1 MGRASGLERH
11 VCGHP
16 CGRRGERTPIAPE
29 ILIALWLYATLE
41 GVGSARAVARLTWEH
56 DAYRWICGGVQVN
69 DHTLADLR
77 TAHGAALDAVLTD
90 SVAALLAVGAVT
102 LKRVAQD
109 GIRIRAMRQERIE
122 QALKRLP
129 QLAEIKTKQSKK
141 AETARAPAFLG
152 RRRYRLGGCDRRRL
166 GGGLLPRLDRGR
178 VPGDVPNDR
187 GPQRGADQR
196 LMDPGSRTGGCGAY
210 TSIAGFCPES
220 RPTTCWKDEFRLG
233 WFRRVRRP
241 PPTSAILLRSS
252 NPAQV

>member
-1 MGRASGLERH
+1 MRSSVRSQGGADPDRPGDPDRPVAVCDPGRGWQRAGGGTADPGARRL
-11 VCGHP
+11 P
-16 CGRRGERTPIAPE
+16 LDLRRGAGQLPHRGGFSHRP
-29 ILIALWLYATLE
+29 WR
-41 GVGSARAVARLTWEH
+41 GARR
-56 DAYRWICGGVQVN
+56 
-69 DHTLADLR
+69 LADR
-77 TAHGAALDAVLTD
+77 QRGG
-90 SVAALLAVGAVT
+90 LAGGGGGH
-102 LKRVAQD
+102 AQAGGPRWD
-109 GIRIRAMRQERIE
+109 PHPRERQERIE

-141 AETARAPAFLG
+141 TETARAPAFLG

-241 PPTSAILLRSS
+241 PPTGAILLRSS

>member
-102 LKRVAQD
+102 LQRVAQD
-109 GIRIRAMRQERIE
+109 GIRIRASGKS
-122 QALKRLP
+122 ALSKRSSACRSWP
-129 QLAEIKTKQSKK
+129 KSRRNR
-141 AETARAPAFLG
+141 ARK
-152 RRRYRLGGCDRRRL
+152 RRR
-166 GGGLLPRLDRGR
+166 RGR
-178 VPGDVPNDR
+178 PRFLAGAATGSADATAAALGAGFSRASIAVESRAMCPTIGAPNGARINASWTRVLGQGDVELIPALQGFAQNR
-187 GPQRGADQR
+187 GQLHVGKTNFD
-196 LMDPGSRTGGCGAY
+196 
-210 TSIAGFCPES
+210 
-220 RPTTCWKDEFRLG
+220 
-233 WFRRVRRP
+233 
-241 PPTSAILLRSS
+241 
-252 NPAQV
+252 